1 MSTLYLAHHGI
12 KGQKWGVRRFQNS
25 DGTLTP
31 AGRLRY
37 GAEEAMIQVNRNTI
51 TKDKKGNRK
60 YAGGGMQEAANVA
73 VKVTN
78 SVSAK
83 EPVDKKEIYEKVA
96 RSLEII
102 GGVAATATAVY
113 NVAKKGKAIYDS
125 ISPRIGKIKPASR
138 KKRYQSNYSAGTSY
152 KGRYSGNK
160 RWRAGGTWVDAGT
173 NGNRDPFDQGSFD
186 RFFNTRKHRR

>member
-12 KGQKWGVRRFQNS
+12 KGQKWGVRRFQNE

-73 VKVTN
+73 AKVTSN
-78 SVSAK
+78 VSAK
-83 EPVDKKEIYEKVA
+83 EPVDKKEIYEKVV
-96 RSLEII
+96 RGLEII
-102 GGVAATATAVY
+102 GGVAATATVVY
-113 NVAKKGKAIYDS
+113 NVAKKGKSIYDS
-125 ISPRIGKIKPASR
+125 ISPKIGKPQPASR
-138 KKRYQSNYSAGTSY
+138 KKRYQSNYSTGTSY
-152 KGRYSGNK
+152 NGVGNK
-160 RWRAGGTWVDAGT
+160 RWRARGTWVDAGT
-173 NGNRDPFDQGSFD
+173 GGNRDPFDQGSFD